1 VLAPLEI
8 LAKANKRVIG
18 VLFLTV
24 LAVGTSCV
32 PDESAKQPARLVRK
46 TDVLTVFLTGNE
58 LGALKPCGCSGGQL
72 GGLDRRPAVFNSV
85 PRQRRLIVDTG
96 WFVEGDSEQDL
107 IKFQIIIQALSRLDY
122 DLVNLAEKDIEI
134 AQNLGLLD
142 SIGSVFNIISSR
154 PVRSKSP
161 VATATIGRTGRTALE
176 QTSNGAR
183 GPADVNVPAKF
194 TRQLSL
200 KNKAVAVTVAAFD
213 TKSGQIE
220 RIGELFVLWSDLQ
233 TVNILILNHS
243 DAGIIR
249 SIAER
254 GIVDCLVCP
263 AESDEAMVIGDPNER
278 PLVVSV
284 GRYGKYVGKLQI
296 RADEVGDKL
305 NLSFLPV
312 DVNESLSQEASL
324 LELYKAYQELVKES
338 NLLEKQPR
346 FVLPNGLKYTGSE
359 SCKPCHEYEY
369 EKWSGGAH
377 AHAYATLERV
387 GSQFDPECV
396 VCHVVGMKY
405 ESGFVSAEKTGH
417 LKNVGCESCHGP
429 GSEHISVTNWA
440 SPGSIGA
447 GLGKLKTSGARLD
460 CADCHTPETSGDYG
474 GNEELYFEK
483 IIHWREPNAGG
494 NVK

>member
-1 VLAPLEI
+1 MRL
-8 LAKANKRVIG
+8 VICIC
-18 VLFLTV
+18 V
-24 LAVGTSCV
+24 LAVGVSCI
-32 PDESAKQPARLVRK
+32 PDESVRQSRRAGPAKLVHK
-46 TDVLTVFLTGNE
+46 TDVLTVFLTGND

-72 GGLDRRPAVFNSV
+72 GGFDRRPAVFNSV
-85 PRQRRLIVDTG
+85 PIQRRLIVDTG

-122 DLVNLAEKDIEI
+122 DLVNLTEKDIEI

-154 PVRSKSP
+154 
-161 VATATIGRTGRTALE
+161 
-176 QTSNGAR
+176 

-200 KNKAVAVTVAAFD
+200 KNKDVAVTVAAFD
-213 TKSGQIE
+213 AKSGQIE
-220 RIGELFVLWSDLQ
+220 RIGELFVPWSDLQ
-233 TVNILILNHS
+233 TVNILILNHC

-263 AESDEAMVIGDPNER
+263 AESDEAMVISDPNER

-324 LELYKAYQELVKES
+324 LELYKAYQELVKEA

-369 EKWSGGAH
+369 EKWSSGAH
-377 AHAYATLERV
+377 AHAYATLERA

-396 VCHVVGMKY
+396 VCHVVGMEY
-405 ESGFVSAEKTGH
+405 VSGFVSGQKTGY

-429 GSEHISVTNWA
+429 GSEHIRT
-440 SPGSIGA
+440 
-447 GLGKLKTSGARLD
+447 LGKAKTTPAASFLRSKTAGPRLD
-460 CADCHTPETSGDYG
+460 CADCHTPETSGNYVG
-474 GNEELYFEK
+474 TEELYFEK
-483 IIHWREPNAGG
+483 IIHWREPNAPG

>member
-1 VLAPLEI
+1 MRLVTCICVLAPLEI

-18 VLFLTV
+18 VLFLTG
-24 LAVGTSCV
+24 LAVGTSCI
-32 PDESAKQPARLVRK
+32 PDESVRQSRRAGPAKLVRK

-72 GGLDRRPAVFNSV
+72 GGFDRRPVVFNSV

-142 SIGSVFNIISSR
+142 SIGPVFNIISS
-154 PVRSKSP
+154 
-161 VATATIGRTGRTALE
+161 
-176 QTSNGAR
+176 R

-200 KNKAVAVTVAAFD
+200 KNKDVAVTVAAFD
-213 TKSGQIE
+213 AKSGQIE
-220 RIGELFVLWSDLQ
+220 RISELFTPWSDLQ
-233 TVNILILNHS
+233 TVNILILNHC

-263 AESDEAMVIGDPNER
+263 AESDEAMVISDPNER

-296 RADEVGDKL
+296 RVGEVGDKL
-305 NLSFLPV
+305 NFSFLRVPV
-312 DVNESLSQEASL
+312 AEDLAQQESLV
-324 LELYKAYQELVKES
+324 ELYRDYQHLVKES

-346 FVLPNGLKYTGSE
+346 FVLPNGLKYSGSE

-369 EKWSGGAH
+369 EKWSSRAH

-387 GSQFDPECV
+387 GSAFDPECA

-405 ESGFVSAEKTGH
+405 ESGFVSEQKTGY
-417 LKNVGCESCHGP
+417 LKNVGCENCHGP
-429 GSEHISVTNWA
+429 GSEHIKSWGKAKTA
-440 SPGSIGA
+440 GA
-447 GLGKLKTSGARLD
+447 KLA
-460 CADCHTPETSGDYG
+460 CADCHTSETSGDYG